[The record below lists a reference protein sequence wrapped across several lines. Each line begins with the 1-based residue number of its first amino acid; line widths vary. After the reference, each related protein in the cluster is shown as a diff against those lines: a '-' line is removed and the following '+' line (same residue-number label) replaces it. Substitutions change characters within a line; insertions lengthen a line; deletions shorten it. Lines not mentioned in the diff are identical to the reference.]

1 MDKKQAKGIVILAVV
16 FVALIAVTAFF
27 AARYSNMKQELEQR
41 QSCTEHEQIIA
52 RLQKE
57 IQELQ
62 DRIEGSESNTPS
74 EIKNKAM
81 FFLDTFYSAN
91 QEQNIKPL
99 MTEDAYKELYS
110 NDDYKWTQT
119 TSSYKVTINNE
130 SVFYEKQSDTK
141 CEIMV
146 LADFDVNSSS
156 GSTSTPFLFH
166 IEMIYQN
173 GEWLVSEIMEN
184 TTIRYIN

>member
-81 FFLDTFYSAN
+81 FF
-91 QEQNIKPL
+91 
-99 MTEDAYKELYS
+99 
-110 NDDYKWTQT
+110 
-119 TSSYKVTINNE
+119 
-130 SVFYEKQSDTK
+130 
-141 CEIMV
+141 
-146 LADFDVNSSS
+146 
-156 GSTSTPFLFH
+156 STPSTA
-166 IEMIYQN
+166 Q
-173 GEWLVSEIMEN
+173 
-184 TTIRYIN
+184 IRNRI